1 MTKMDELNIM
11 SEAIREGLET
21 IQQAEENNTGS
32 LMPEEIDTLMLDTID
47 DLLIE
52 EIEAYK
58 ADKSEQSRDDMLNII
73 QVRVSILEAMG
84 YYERSN

>member
-21 IQQAEENNTGS
+21 IQQAEENNAGS

>member
-21 IQQAEENNTGS
+21 IQQAEENKAGS
-32 LMPEEIDTLMLDTID
+32 LVPEEIDTLMLDTID